1 MKNIAKVILLIVA
14 ALLFAMPDCV
24 ARPKG
29 KRKAKTE
36 CGYDV
41 YLLIGQSNMAGRGR
55 LLEAD
60 TLKDIKGVW
69 LLNDEGKPE
78 PARNPLN
85 KYSSIRKSYKMQQMS
100 PGYGFATKL
109 HRVTGR
115 NILLVHNARG
125 GTKVSWWLPESDYAD
140 PNYYSEAVRRAKEA
154 MKYGELKAIL
164 WHQGCGDSG
173 KNNRPLYM
181 ERLAKLAENLRK
193 DLNAPDVPFIA
204 GELAYWRYTEMNK
217 IIRTI
222 SEHIPN
228 SAYVSAEGCDML
240 KDESDPHFGREGQL
254 LLGERY
260 ADKVLS
266 IVYGIK

>member
-1 MKNIAKVILLIVA
+1 MRYFTKILLFVV
-14 ALLFAMPDCV
+14 ALLVVAHDCE
-24 ARPKG
+24 ARPNVR
-29 KRKAKTE
+29 RKERSK
-36 CGYDV
+36 YDV
-41 YLLIGQSNMAGRGR
+41 FLLIGQSNMAGRGK

-69 LLNDEGKPE
+69 LLNSEDKPE

-100 PGYGFATKL
+100 LGYSFATKV
-109 HRVTGR
+109 HKATGR
-115 NILLVHNARG
+115 KLLLVHNARG

-181 ERLAKLAENLRK
+181 ERLAKLTENLRK

-217 IIRTI
+217 VIRTI
-222 SEHIPN
+222 SHHIPN
-228 SAYVSAEGCDML
+228 SDYVSAEGCDML

-254 LLGERY
+254 LIGERY
-260 ADKVLS
+260 ADKVLKM
-266 IVYGIK
+266 VYGVK